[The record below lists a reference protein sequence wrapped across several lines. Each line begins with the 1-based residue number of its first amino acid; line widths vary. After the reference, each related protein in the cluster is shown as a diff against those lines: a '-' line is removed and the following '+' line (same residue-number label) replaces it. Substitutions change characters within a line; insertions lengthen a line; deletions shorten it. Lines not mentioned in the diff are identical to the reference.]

1 MRTHRA
7 PDRRGLLVAGAASL
21 AGLAAGTLAP
31 PPGVLASLVRDP
43 RAAAPVATAYLRRV
57 PDAAERL
64 GALRDRLAGL
74 GDRGGG
80 DGSDARAWLAAA
92 RRDDFAAGE
101 VLVLDGW
108 VLARA
113 EAELLALVAT
123 AG

>member
-43 RAAAPVATAYLRRV
+43 RAAAPIAAAYLRQV
-57 PDAAERL
+57 PDAAGRL

-74 GDRGGG
+74 DPAG
-80 DGSDARAWLAAA
+80 ARAWLAAA

-113 EAELLALVAT
+113 EAELLALAAT

>member
-43 RAAAPVATAYLRRV
+43 RAAAPVAAAYLRQV
-57 PDAAERL
+57 PDAAGRL

-74 GDRGGG
+74 GADPEAA
-80 DGSDARAWLAAA
+80 ARAWLAAA

-113 EAELLALVAT
+113 EAELLALAAT
-123 AG
+123 VG

>member
-21 AGLAAGTLAP
+21 AGLAAGALAP

-74 GDRGGG
+74 GADP
-80 DGSDARAWLAAA
+80 DAARAWLAAA